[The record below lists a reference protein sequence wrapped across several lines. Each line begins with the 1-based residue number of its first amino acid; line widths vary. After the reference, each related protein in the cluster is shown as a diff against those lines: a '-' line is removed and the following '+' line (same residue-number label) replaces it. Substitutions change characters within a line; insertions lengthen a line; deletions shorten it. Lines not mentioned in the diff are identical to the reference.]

1 MFWNGVYFG
10 LTLCLLFVLLIQY
23 VISPFLDKRKDI
35 RTTYSLDEA
44 NQRRRQAAEL
54 LYNKYGIVV
63 HQYNMPTETMLN
75 DLSIQDRTA
84 ELYWAINAFDGKCFV
99 FTDKQGKQ
107 WGRMMPLMD
116 IKKHNR
122 QGKLRIV
129 K

>member
-23 VISPFLDKRKDI
+23 VIFPFLDKRKDI

-84 ELYWAINAFDGKCFV
+84 ELYWAINAFDGKGFV

>member
-1 MFWNGVYFG
+1 MFWNSVYLG
-10 LTLCLLFVLLIQY
+10 ITLCLLFVLLVQF
-23 VISPFLDKRKDI
+23 VIFPFLNKRKVI
-35 RTTYSLDEA
+35 REPYSLDEM
-44 NQRRRQAAEL
+44 NQRRRQAAQL
-54 LYNKYGIVV
+54 LYTKYGIVV
-63 HQYNMPTETMLN
+63 HQYYMQTETMLN
-75 DLSIQDRTA
+75 DLGIQDRTE